1 MNTVR
6 KIERFNYVYESKGG
20 FTKLSEM
27 VAETRLYTEIA
38 VQFGVSKTSVKD
50 WVKKFFPQTD
60 TRAVRRSQSIEKM
73 IEFMKNNSE
82 YESKKAFRG
91 SNSGYLKEA
100 LFLAYKL
107 GIYKNQEEN
116 GETPNSDKRSPV
128 TSDNQ
133 VENQDG
139 NQT

>member
-50 WVKKFFPQTD
+50 WVKKF
-60 TRAVRRSQSIEKM
+60 
-73 IEFMKNNSE
+73 
-82 YESKKAFRG
+82 
-91 SNSGYLKEA
+91 
-100 LFLAYKL
+100 
-107 GIYKNQEEN
+107 
-116 GETPNSDKRSPV
+116 
-128 TSDNQ
+128 
-133 VENQDG
+133 
-139 NQT
+139 